1 MNRFDYLLFKEQEER
16 NEIQEPNYDEILF
29 CKYKKDIIILVERLL
44 REGKDVTDVPT
55 EIVNPFHSFLCEA
68 VYFIDSKKRETE
80 TETETVL
87 ECIPENETL
96 NISINPVD
104 YRYITIRDK
113 FYTIERFLSKNNIE
127 T

>member
-29 CKYKKDIIILVERLL
+29 YKYKKDIIILVERLL
-44 REGKDVTDVPT
+44 REGKDITDIPT
-55 EIVNPFHSFLCEA
+55 ELLNPFHSFLREA
-68 VYFIDSKKRETE
+68 IYFIDSKKGETE

-96 NISINPVD
+96 NTSINPID